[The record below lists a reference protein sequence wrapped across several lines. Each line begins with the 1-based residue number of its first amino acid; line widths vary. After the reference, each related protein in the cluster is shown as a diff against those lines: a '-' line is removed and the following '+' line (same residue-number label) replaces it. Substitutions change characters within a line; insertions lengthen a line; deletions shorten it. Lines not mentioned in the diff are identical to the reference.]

1 MDNKT
6 VTMAHGAGGRQTSEL
21 IDEVFKAHFA
31 NPDLTADDAAVLVP
45 PVGKMAV
52 STDGFI
58 VSPAFFP
65 GGNIGK
71 LSICG
76 TVNDLACMG
85 AKPMYLTC
93 AFVIEEGFPMEKL
106 EEIAAAMEKTAKEA
120 GVRIVSGDT
129 KVAGKGQVDGV
140 FITTTGMGEIQD
152 GVKVGG
158 ELAKPGDAI
167 IVTGDVGRHGCTI
180 LLARE
185 DFGIDA
191 DVTSD
196 CAPLWGTV
204 KEVMDATHNLH
215 VIRDATRGGVG
226 TVLYEIAGQSNVG
239 IRLDAAKEY
248 ETGSI
253 DSNIE
258 ILSWFN
264 NMVKEKKSDAY
275 IVAEVWSDLETYA
288 QYYQSGIDSSFDF
301 TFADKD
307 GVIAKAVKGT
317 SGASSYGKAI
327 VRLQDALGTYS
338 DSYIDAPFY
347 TNHDMGRGAGY
358 YSGDTMEAQTK
369 LAQAMNLLMSG
380 SSFLYYGEELG
391 MKGAGKDENKRAPMY
406 WSKDAGAEG
415 MCLGPQDMDV
425 ITMIYDSLAEQQ
437 DDGNS
442 IYWYVKEALRL
453 RNAYPEISHGTAEFL
468 ENLSDDAVCV
478 LRKNWQDSSVIVVF
492 NCTKDERTVDLS
504 QISADSESGDLKL
517 AGELLTGTRAASWQ
531 DGTLTLPAYGVAIL
545 K

>member
-45 PVGKMAV
+45 PTGKMAV

-106 EEIAAAMEKTAKEA
+106 EEIASAMEKTAKEA

-140 FITTTGMGEIQD
+140 FITTTGMGEIQE
-152 GVKVGG
+152 GVQVGG

-204 KEVMDATHNLH
+204 QDILSVTKDVH

-226 TVLYEIAGQSNVG
+226 TVLYEIAEQSKTG
-239 IRLDAAKEY
+239 IRLNAEAIPVQDSVKGVCGMLGLEPLYLACEGRLVIFAPKENA
-248 ETGSI
+248 E
-253 DSNIE
+253 
-258 ILSWFN
+258 
-264 NMVKEKKSDAY
+264 A
-275 IVAEVWSDLETYA
+275 IVAKLREGKYSSEAAIIGEVTEEM
-288 QYYQSGIDSSFDF
+288 
-301 TFADKD
+301 
-307 GVIAKAVKGT
+307 
-317 SGASSYGKAI
+317 
-327 VRLQDALGTYS
+327 
-338 DSYIDAPFY
+338 P
-347 TNHDMGRGAGY
+347 GRVVV
-358 YSGDTMEAQTK
+358 TTEI
-369 LAQAMNLLMSG
+369 
-380 SSFLYYGEELG
+380 
-391 MKGAGKDENKRAPMY
+391 
-406 WSKDAGAEG
+406 GAETLLPPPG
-415 MCLGPQDMDV
+415 
-425 ITMIYDSLAEQQ
+425 
-437 DDGNS
+437 
-442 IYWYVKEALRL
+442 
-453 RNAYPEISHGTAEFL
+453 
-468 ENLSDDAVCV
+468 
-478 LRKNWQDSSVIVVF
+478 
-492 NCTKDERTVDLS
+492 
-504 QISADSESGDLKL
+504 
-517 AGELLTGTRAASWQ
+517 GELLPR
-531 DGTLTLPAYGVAIL
+531 IC
-545 K
+545 